1 MMEYVLE
8 TFSNYLNSGVT
19 LCNDECTQRTYVI
32 ENSYTCLILHCYLAV
47 DATFYI
53 KTAIIISQVT
63 EPDKRHLIT
72 DLYFHETSRASEII
86 DKIMECLPSNGDFLF
101 K

>member
-1 MMEYVLE
+1 MDYVLE

-19 LCNDECTQRTYVI
+19 LCNDECTRRTYVI

-47 DATFYI
+47 DSTFYI
-53 KTAIIISQVT
+53 RTAIIITHLT
-63 EPDKRHLIT
+63 EHDKRHLMT
-72 DLYFHETSRASEII
+72 DLYFYETSSPSEII
-86 DKIMECLPSNGDFLF
+86 DKIMDNLPPNGDLIF